1 MSFQIPL
8 FRPEKRIRASGG
20 RRSVMRASGFFIYV
34 LTDSLALIESEART
48 FPLGFYHTSLLDTTT
63 CLARLRSLDA
73 DALGKI
79 AYVELMQRRYD
90 NGSKSFKPYNIDDGL
105 APVNQMQLRAKQ
117 TMWFLHTNCL
127 RKGRV
132 TMYRQSLRYAAIFKT
147 KHVESKEIG
156 FDSITNIWWEW
167 DEIREVMA

>member
-8 FRPEKRIRASGG
+8 FRPEKCIRASGG

-34 LTDSLALIESEART
+34 LTDSLALIESERQT
-48 FPLGFYHTSLLDTTT
+48 FSTWFLPHK
-63 CLARLRSLDA
+63 LAGYYNLSSAPSQPRCRCPRQNSVCRINA
-73 DALGKI
+73 ETIRQWG
-79 AYVELMQRRYD
+79 
-90 NGSKSFKPYNIDDGL
+90 KSFKPYNIDDGL
-105 APVNQMQLRAKQ
+105 APVNQMQLWAKQ

-127 RKGRV
+127 RKGQV

-156 FDSITNIWWEW
+156 FDSITNIWWE
-167 DEIREVMA
+167 